1 MRVAFIKFASV
12 FSWIHKKNVPQ
23 ISGGWRAEY
32 KYDFKLHKVHEYK
45 KIKSEEYRYIII
57 EGIMGFQNQRLNDI
71 SCLRVFVNTDMD
83 IMLARRI
90 QRDGKE
96 WFFKI
101 ESTIHRYLKYVRNG
115 YLNYILPSLKYAD
128 IVIDGNIPFEKKE
141 ITEILYKQGFH

>member
-1 MRVAFIKFASV
+1 MAFIKFASV